1 MKRILVLIIFC
12 LTTQFSQGQKL
23 TELYKKV
30 NSSVVIIK
38 TISKSS
44 AGSGDKVKVKSE
56 GGQGSGVLISE
67 EGLIWTA
74 SHVVHTAEKIAVKF
88 TDGEVY
94 EAEVLSSDQLA
105 DVALIKIIGNFDV
118 GDRHVAEIGDSDKVE
133 IGSDVF
139 LIGAPLGIEQTV
151 SKGIISGR
159 MTSEGMGGH
168 FLPVEYLQ
176 TDASINPGNS
186 GGPFFSMKGEVIGIA
201 SFILSESGGFEG
213 IGFGATSNVAKKLL
227 METNNVW
234 SGMEFVYLNSTLSE
248 IFNLPQSGGFL
259 VVSVSSK
266 GSGAEAGLQG
276 GYINAVIEG
285 TSILLGGD
293 VILEVAGIKMTNPAA
308 ALEAREKMAQLPV
321 GETFFI
327 KYFRAG
333 ETKLKIITIK

>member
-1 MKRILVLIIFC
+1 MKRILILIIFS
-12 LTTQFSQGQKL
+12 LTVQFSQAQKL
-23 TELYKKV
+23 TELYKEV
-30 NSSVVIIK
+30 SSSVVIIK

-44 AGSGDKVKVKSE
+44 AGSGDKIKVKNE

-67 EGLIWTA
+67 DGLIWTA
-74 SHVVHTAEKIAVKF
+74 SHVVHTAEKIVVKF
-88 TDGEVY
+88 TDEEVY

-105 DVALIKIIGNFDV
+105 DVALIKVIGDFKLK
-118 GDRHVAEIGDSDKVE
+118 DRHVATIGDSDKVE

-213 IGFGATSNVAKKLL
+213 IGFGAASNVAKKLL
-227 METNNVW
+227 MESNNVW

-259 VVSVSSK
+259 IVSVSSK
-266 GSGAEAGLQG
+266 GSGAAAGLQG
-276 GYINAVIEG
+276 GYVNAVIEG
-285 TSILLGGD
+285 TNILLGGD
-293 VILEVAGIKMTNPAA
+293 IILEVAGIKMNKPAS
-308 ALEAREKMAQLPV
+308 ALEAREKMAILPKD
-321 GETFFI
+321 ESFFI

-333 ETKLKIITIK
+333 EVKLKVVTVK